1 MQANPPEKVTRR
13 VAVILEAGGSSRNLL
28 DVVLPLLGRDKAVEM
43 QGVFLEEAELRH
55 AADLPFVK
63 ELCRVTF
70 SVREFNRDQFEQAL
84 ALRMRT
90 AQRALSV
97 LAKRAGVA
105 HSFRNVRGSAI
116 GLLVETAN
124 QSDITVFEPVRMI
137 ASAMSSRPSRIPA
150 LQRIAVAISDLESGG
165 RALLAASHLAS
176 GEMNRVSVLL
186 TPSAASDTSALER
199 LFNVLLPAPPG
210 RIRTIPD
217 YGVSSLIEAAQA
229 EGAAMLVV
237 SATPEL
243 MDPDTLQLLRQR
255 IRCPICLV
263 RQWGENDEKKLI
275 ISTENRIR

>member
-1 MQANPPEKVTRR
+1 VLLVKLNRIRAIQSMQANPPEKVTRR
-13 VAVILEAGGSSRNLL
+13 VTVILEVGGSSRNLL
-28 DVVLPLLGRDKAVEM
+28 DVVLPLLGPDKAVEM
-43 QGVFLEEAELRH
+43 QGVFLEEAELKH

-70 SVREFNRDQFEQAL
+70 SIREFNSDQFERAL

-116 GLLVETAN
+116 SLLVETAN
-124 QSDITVFEPVRMI
+124 QSDITIFKPARMM
-137 ASAMSSRPSRIPA
+137 AAAMSPRPYKMPA
-150 LQRIAVAISDLESGG
+150 MQPIVVAISDLESGG

-176 GEMNRVSVLL
+176 GDMQRVSVLL
-186 TPSAASDTSALER
+186 TPSVASDAAAL
-199 LFNVLLPAPPG
+199 
-210 RIRTIPD
+210 ISD

-237 SATPEL
+237 SATPAL

-255 IRCPICLV
+255 VRCPICLV
-263 RQWGENDEKKLI
+263 RQWGEN
-275 ISTENRIR
+275 

>member
-1 MQANPPEKVTRR
+1 MQANPPDKVTRR
-13 VAVILEAGGSSRNLL
+13 VTVILEAGGSSRDLL
-28 DVVLPLLGRDKAVEM
+28 DIVLPLLGRDKAVEM
-43 QGVFLEEAELRH
+43 QGVFLEEAELKH

-70 SVREFNRDQFEQAL
+70 SIREFNSDQFERAL

-116 GLLVETAN
+116 NLLVETAN
-124 QSDITVFEPVRMI
+124 QSDITIFKPARMM
-137 ASAMSSRPSRIPA
+137 AAVMSPRPYKMPAMQPIV
-150 LQRIAVAISDLESGG
+150 VAIRDLESGG
-165 RALLAASHLAS
+165 RALLAASHLVS
-176 GEMNRVSVLL
+176 GDMHRVSVLL
-186 TPSAASDTSALER
+186 TPSFASNTSAVER
-199 LFNVLLPAPPG
+199 LIQALRPARPG

-237 SATPEL
+237 STTPEL

-255 IRCPICLV
+255 VRCPICLV
-263 RQWGENDEKKLI
+263 RQWGENGYLGSE
-275 ISTENRIR
+275 

>member
-1 MQANPPEKVTRR
+1 MEAIQSMQANPPEKITRR
-13 VAVILEAGGSSRNLL
+13 VTVILEAGGSSRNLL
-28 DVVLPLLGRDKAVEM
+28 DVVLPLLGGDKAIEM
-43 QGVFLEEAELRH
+43 QGVFLEEAELKH

-70 SVREFNRDQFEQAL
+70 SIREFNSDQFERTL

-116 GLLVETAN
+116 SLLVETAN
-124 QSDITVFEPVRMI
+124 QSDITIFKPARMM
-137 ASAMSSRPSRIPA
+137 AAAMSPRPYKMPA
-150 LQRIAVAISDLESGG
+150 MQPIVVAISNLESGG

-176 GEMNRVSVLL
+176 GDMQRVSVLL
-186 TPSAASDTSALER
+186 TPSVANDAAALER
-199 LFNVLLPAPPG
+199 LFKTLLPAPPG

-217 YGVSSLIEAAQA
+217 YDISSLIEAAQA

-255 IRCPICLV
+255 VRCPICLV
-263 RQWGENDEKKLI
+263 RQWGENVQ
-275 ISTENRIR
+275 

>member
-1 MQANPPEKVTRR
+1 MQANPPDKVTRR
-13 VAVILEAGGSSRNLL
+13 VTVILEAGGSSRNLL
-28 DVVLPLLGRDKAVEM
+28 DVVLPLLGKDKAVEM
-43 QGVFLEEAELRH
+43 QGIFLEEAELKH
-55 AADLPFVK
+55 AAKLPFVK

-70 SVREFNRDQFEQAL
+70 NIREFNSDQFERAL

-116 GLLVETAN
+116 GLLVETAK

-137 ASAMSSRPSRIPA
+137 ASAMSSRPYKTPSM
-150 LQRIAVAISDLESGG
+150 QRIAAAISDFESGG
-165 RALLAASHLAS
+165 KALLAASHLAS
-176 GEMNRVSVLL
+176 GDMSRVSVLL
-186 TPSAASDTSALER
+186 TPSAAGDASALER
-199 LFNVLLPAPPG
+199 LFKALLPAPPG

-217 YGVSSLIEAAQA
+217 YGVNSLIEAAQA

-243 MDPDTLQLLRQR
+243 MNPEILQLLRQR
-255 IRCPICLV
+255 VRCPICLV
-263 RQWGENDEKKLI
+263 RQWGENE
-275 ISTENRIR
+275 

>member
-1 MQANPPEKVTRR
+1 MQANPPDKVTRR
-13 VAVILEAGGSSRNLL
+13 VAVILEAGGSSRKLL
-28 DVVLPLLGRDKAVEM
+28 DVVMPLLGRDKAVEM
-43 QGVFLEEAELRH
+43 QGIFLEEAELKH
-55 AADLPFVK
+55 AAKLPFVK

-70 SVREFNRDQFEQAL
+70 NIREFNSDQFERAL

-124 QSDITVFEPVRMI
+124 QSDVTIFKPARMMVE
-137 ASAMSSRPSRIPA
+137 AMSPRRYRIPA
-150 LQRIAVAISDLESGG
+150 MQPIAVAVSDLESGG
-165 RALLAASHLAS
+165 KALLAASHLAS

-186 TPSAASDTSALER
+186 TPVAASDAPALER
-199 LFNVLLPAPPG
+199 LFKALLPARPG

-217 YGVSSLIEAAQA
+217 YGVSSLIEAAQV

-243 MDPDTLQLLRQR
+243 MNPKILQLLRQR
-255 IRCPICLV
+255 VRCPICLV
-263 RQWGENDEKKLI
+263 RQWGENGQKNGLL
-275 ISTENRIR
+275 

>member
-1 MQANPPEKVTRR
+1 MQANPPDKVTRR

-70 SVREFNRDQFEQAL
+70 SVREFNSDQFERVL

-116 GLLVETAN
+116 SLLVETAN

-137 ASAMSSRPSRIPA
+137 ASAMSSRPYRNPA

-165 RALLAASHLAS
+165 RALLAASHLAN
-176 GEMNRVSVLL
+176 GEMHRVSVLL
-186 TPSAASDTSALER
+186 TPSVASDASALER
-199 LFNVLLPAPPG
+199 LFKALQPARPR

-255 IRCPICLV
+255 ARCPICLV
-263 RQWGENDEKKLI
+263 RHWGENVQ
-275 ISTENRIR
+275 